1 MGPLAFPGN
10 GEERQRGNKLRGRE
24 EMVNQRENGFIEI
37 GTGIRIGSDGEETG
51 REGVWRERG
60 GRF

>member
-37 GTGIRIGSDGEETG
+37 GTGRLTRNLMVQLKDS
-51 REGVWRERG
+51 
-60 GRF
+60 

>member
-37 GTGIRIGSDGEETG
+37 GTGIRIGSYGEGVRG
-51 REGVWRERG
+51 REEEEEEKEE
-60 GRF
+60 F